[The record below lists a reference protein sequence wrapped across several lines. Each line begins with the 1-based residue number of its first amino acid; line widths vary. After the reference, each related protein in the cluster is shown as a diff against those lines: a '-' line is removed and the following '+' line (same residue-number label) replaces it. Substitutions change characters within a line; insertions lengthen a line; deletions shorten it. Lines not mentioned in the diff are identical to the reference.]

1 LLRSDAPTEGGISLI
16 AITRRSSRPPV
27 FAVPGVGGNV
37 LAFADLARAL
47 GPDQAFFALQ
57 SVGVDGTREPLQ
69 TIEAMA
75 RLYLSEVRAIRPRGP
90 YALIGVCFGATVAFE
105 MARQI
110 GESGDN
116 VAFLGLLDPTSIGG
130 EKAGEPVQSV
140 PRVLA
145 RARAAGA
152 FAQGRLQLYRR
163 EMAGLGYRDRV
174 DFVAQK
180 VANLLRRTIG
190 RGSVDDV
197 RLEMSLSNVYRAN
210 LAALQH
216 FERKPINGY
225 VKVIAIFQ
233 TPRHARARFEVDW
246 LRELPGEGVR
256 IMVPGKDS
264 GDMLSGANARIL
276 ADALAP
282 QLKKAM
288 SQE

>member
-1 LLRSDAPTEGGISLI
+1 MSPDSEAWCASNSGCDARGSAGSLSSAGLAELLRSDAPTEGGISLI
-16 AITRRSSRPPV
+16 AITRISSRPPV

-57 SVGVDGTREPLQ
+57 SVEVDGTREPLQ

-233 TPRHARARFEVDW
+233 TPRHARA
-246 LRELPGEGVR
+246 LR
-256 IMVPGKDS
+256 S
-264 GDMLSGANARIL
+264 
-276 ADALAP
+276 
-282 QLKKAM
+282 
-288 SQE
+288 